1 MATIHLIGNPDLPS
15 DSLPVRMKAALA
27 ARFPDITF
35 RETDPNEL
43 DLPAEGSETILIDTV
58 SGLRDVRF
66 VSSDEIAAGKAR
78 VTAHDFDLGAW
89 ILLVKKVRTK
99 SDIRILGI
107 PMHTSYEAVLPA
119 VIRLL
124 SS

>member
-1 MATIHLIGNPDLPS
+1 MRADLA
-15 DSLPVRMKAALA
+15 V
-27 ARFPDITF
+27 RFPDIEF

-43 DLPAEGSETILIDTV
+43 DLPDEGSEIVVIDTV

-66 VSSDEIAAGKAR
+66 ISPDEIAAGKAN

-89 ILLVKKVRTK
+89 ILLSRKVRK
-99 SDIRILGI
+99 NIGILILGI
-107 PMHTSYEAVLPA
+107 PMHSSYEEALPA

-124 SS
+124 SSKA